1 MQGIVCRPLSLHPFL
16 EQASVV
22 IHYR

>member
-16 EQASVV
+16 GQASVV